1 MSEDNYYE
9 EDHDS
14 TEDDQENLSEAIKLL
29 DTIMSTTLY
38 QVENV
43 LDFSDDL
50 SGKVIYDPETK
61 KLLVH
66 APIYVKSYSL
76 NNLLVSSFIKNKLY
90 TFDFFSVIES
100 YQIDESKIPSC
111 KYFVPSSQLVELGS
125 KTPDSWKFT
134 EPPLTPCCTHQST
147 AHMGLKAYCSHLPS
161 LVTCKI
167 YAPEDWTDIQ
177 TLHKQDGTL
186 VSTAQY
192 TFSIPRILKLRI
204 SHSQDFEKIFGHLT
218 EEFTDVE
225 SMLKA
230 FNTHVDL
237 WFDTFGEKLEI
248 RVNDSIDNPYI
259 EKVLS

>member
-1 MSEDNYYE
+1 MSEDTYYQ

-14 TEDDQENLSEAIKLL
+14 NEDDQHSLSEAIKLM
-29 DTIMSTTLY
+29 DAIMSTALY

-43 LDFSDDL
+43 VDFSHDL
-50 SGKVIYDPETK
+50 SGKIIYDPDTK

-66 APIYVKSYSL
+66 APSYVKSYSL
-76 NNLLVSSFIKNKLY
+76 NDLLVSSFIRNKLY
-90 TFDFFSVIES
+90 SFDLFSVIES
-100 YQIDESKIPSC
+100 YQTDESKIPSC
-111 KYFVPSSQLVELGS
+111 KYFVPSAQLVELGS

-134 EPPLTPCCTHQST
+134 EAPLVPCCTHQST
-147 AHMGLKAYCSHLPS
+147 AHMGLKAYCSHLPN

-167 YAPEDWTDIQ
+167 YDPEEWTDIQ

-192 TFSIPRILKLRI
+192 SFSIPRILKLRI
-204 SHSQDFEKIFGHLT
+204 SHSKDFEKFFGSLS
-218 EEFTDVE
+218 EEFTDSG
-225 SMLKA
+225 SMLEA
-230 FNTHVDL
+230 FDNHANI

-248 RVNDSIDNPYI
+248 RVNDSVSNPYI